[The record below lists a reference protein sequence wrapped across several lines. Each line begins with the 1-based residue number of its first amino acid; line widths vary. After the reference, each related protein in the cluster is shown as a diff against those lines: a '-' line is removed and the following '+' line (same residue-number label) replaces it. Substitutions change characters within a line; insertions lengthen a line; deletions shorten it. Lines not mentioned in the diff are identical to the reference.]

1 MPTNT
6 DMLRLADP
14 TTLTIASG
22 SVTQTQGFHILAAE
36 TGTADT
42 LDTIVPLAFASA
54 GTTYRQEL
62 WIIADTGDTIT
73 LGHQTGNISLPG
85 GFAISL
91 TSATPLKVIHN
102 GTYWM
107 PSYFEP
113 AASVVLLS
121 GQKTT
126 DAATIAITGW
136 TNPGWTPSEFELV
149 VTGLETD
156 LAAVYWDSILM
167 TFNADAT
174 AGNYNSN
181 YLIGAEDSATTAD
194 VVGTV
199 AGIRAFAT
207 TAAVNSDSGVFGI
220 LTVHIRLPLGAS
232 DWKHVLY
239 NGAVGATSNNE
250 YVVSSGGGVWESSA
264 AITSITLTPQGG
276 TTFLVGGAGEPTTLD
291 WVLKAHR

>member
-121 GQKTT
+121 GQKTSN
-126 DAATIAITGW
+126 AATVAITGW
-136 TNPGWTPSEFELV
+136 TNPGWTPSEFEV
-149 VTGLETD
+149 KVTGIETD
-156 LAAVYWDSILM
+156 NAATYVDSILA
-167 TFNADAT
+167 TFNADST
-174 AGNYNSN
+174 AANYNSYN
-181 YLIGAEDSATTAD
+181 LVGAADAASSVDS
-194 VVGTV
+194 VGAK
-199 AGIRAFAT
+199 AGIWLAFVSAAAT
-207 TAAVNSDSGVFGI
+207 SDSGCFGI
-220 LTVHIRLPLGAS
+220 LTLKIRLPLGTS
-232 DWKHVLY
+232 DKKHVSY
-239 NGAVGATSNNE
+239 SGGVAAETNNE
-250 YVVSSGGGVWESSA
+250 YAVSVGGGHWESTA
-264 AITSITLTPQGG
+264 AITSITLTPENG
-276 TTFLVGGAGEPTTLD
+276 TTFEVGNAGEPTTLD
-291 WVLKAHR
+291 WVLIGHR

>member
-91 TSATPLKVIHN
+91 TSATPLKIIHN

-113 AASVVLLS
+113 AASVVILS
-121 GQKTT
+121 GQKTSN
-126 DAATIAITGW
+126 AATVAITGW

-149 VTGLETD
+149 VTGLED
-156 LAAVYWDSILM
+156 DRAATYQDAILV
-167 TFNADAT
+167 TFNGDAT
-174 AGNYNSN
+174 ATNYNS
-181 YLIGAEDSATTAD
+181 YYVGGAAD
-194 VVGTV
+194 AVASSDITGTL
-199 AGIRAFAT
+199 AGIYCASCC
-207 TAAVNSDSGVFGI
+207 AAVNSDAGVFG
-220 LTVHIRLPLGAS
+220 LLRLRIRLPLGTS
-232 DWKHVLY
+232 GKKHVEY
-239 NGAVGATSNNE
+239 EGKVMSETNNE
-250 YVVSSGGGVWESSA
+250 YAMATGGGHWESTA
-264 AITSITLTPQGG
+264 AITSITLTPQNG
-276 TTFLVGGAGEPTTLD
+276 TTFEVGGANEPVTLD